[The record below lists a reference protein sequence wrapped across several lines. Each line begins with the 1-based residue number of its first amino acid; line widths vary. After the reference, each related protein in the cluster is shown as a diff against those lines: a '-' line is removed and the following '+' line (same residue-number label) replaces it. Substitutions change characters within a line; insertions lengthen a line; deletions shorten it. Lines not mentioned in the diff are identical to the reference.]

1 MIKTMNGDLFASMLD
16 SGIRNLALHGKEVND
31 LNVFPVPDG
40 DTGTNMTLTLR
51 NGYAALSE
59 NVGRALPE
67 ICNSFSTAV
76 LYGAR
81 GNSGVIVSRFFKG
94 FCDSLSKADEADA
107 AHFADALC
115 CGTDEAYKAVSHP
128 TEGTMLTVLRE
139 AGLAARKIA
148 ADGESGIG
156 EIVKAYLSE
165 ARESLSRTPNLL
177 PVLKNAGV
185 VDSGGAGVVYFFEG
199 LYKYLKGETVGAI
212 IPNIDEN
219 EAIDFSKFNE
229 NSSFEYGY
237 CTEFLLQL
245 TSGKASDFDY
255 GSFLSFLN
263 ENGESVVSTFT
274 EGKVKVH
281 VHTNTPEV
289 IMTEAHRFGEFL
301 ALKIENMSVQHN
313 NRGTE
318 GEPADTEEE
327 TLGETAKICLP
338 DTKREGN
345 IGVIACAPDNKTVRL
360 FHSMGVDSVILCPAG
375 TAPTTKDFL
384 DAVNAIGA
392 ESAIVFANNKN
403 YVLSAMKASEILEGQ
418 KTLRVVRSGSIA
430 ECYAAL
436 ALLDFEAN
444 IDDIV
449 SDAVDTIAN
458 LYTVTVMQAVKDAV
472 CDGVEIKRGDYIA
485 MDEKRVTFAD
495 EELWELIKRVM
506 NGYVEAE
513 DREPDTVTVFTG
525 KNTPEGIADMVAK
538 RVERKY
544 QFTEADVVN
553 TDSDVYELIIS
564 FE

>member
-1 MIKTMNGDLFASMLD
+1 M
-16 SGIRNLALHGKEVND
+16 
-31 LNVFPVPDG
+31 
-40 DTGTNMTLTLR
+40 
-51 NGYAALSE
+51 
-59 NVGRALPE
+59 PE

-76 LYGAR
+76 IYGAR
-81 GNSGVIVSRFFKG
+81 GNSGVIASRFFKG

-107 AHFADALC
+107 TRFVEALC
-115 CGTDEAYKAVSHP
+115 YGSDEAYKAVSHP

-139 AGLAARKIA
+139 AGLAARNFA
-148 ADGESGIG
+148 ADGEVGIG
-156 EIVKAYLSE
+156 ETVKAYLSE
-165 ARESLSRTPNLL
+165 ARESLSRTPDLL

-199 LYKYLKGETVGAI
+199 IYKYLKGETVGAI
-212 IPNIDEN
+212 IPDVDEN

-245 TSGKASDFDY
+245 TSEKSSGFDY
-255 GSFLSFLN
+255 GRFLSFLN

-289 IMTEAHRFGEFL
+289 IMAEAHRFGEFL
-301 ALKIENMSVQHN
+301 ALKIENMSVQHS
-313 NRGTE
+313 NRDSE
-318 GEPADTEEE
+318 SVPADAEEE
-327 TLGETAKICLP
+327 MLGDTAKICLP
-338 DTKREGN
+338 DTRREGN
-345 IGVIACAPDNKTVRL
+345 VGVIACAPDYKTVQL

-384 DAVNAIGA
+384 DAQEAIGT
-392 ESAIVFANNKN
+392 ESTVAFANNKN
-403 YVLSAMKASEILEGQ
+403 YVLSALKASEILEG
-418 KTLRVVRSGSIA
+418 KKALRVVRSSSIA

-436 ALLDFEAN
+436 ALLDFEA
-444 IDDIV
+444 DVEDIV
-449 SDAVDTIAN
+449 SDAADTIAN
-458 LYTVTVMQAVKDAV
+458 LYTVTIMQAVKDAI

-485 MDEKRVTFAD
+485 MDGESVIFAD

-506 NGYVEAE
+506 NRYVEAE

-544 QFTEADVVN
+544 RFTEADVVT